1 MTTKTGYESKP
12 LEQVLLAA
20 ADVASSSDKH
30 DLAREL
36 TFRAKRHG
44 SIKATLDMLN
54 ERERNNCKACK
65 PKR

>member
-1 MTTKTGYESKP
+1 MTTKTGYESQP

-20 ADVASSSDKH
+20 AEVASNCDKH
-30 DLAREL
+30 ELAREL

-44 SIKATLDMLN
+44 SRQATLDMLN

-65 PKR
+65 VKR